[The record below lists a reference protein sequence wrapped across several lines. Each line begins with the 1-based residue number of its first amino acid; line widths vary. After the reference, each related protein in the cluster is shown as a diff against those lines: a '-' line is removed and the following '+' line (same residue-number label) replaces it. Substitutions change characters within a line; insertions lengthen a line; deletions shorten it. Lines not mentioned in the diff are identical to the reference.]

1 MDEKGQL
8 MGVPIKLVMALVIG
22 TMTMGVLMQF
32 VGTAERTVLR
42 DMDVRFTTSSNKLT
56 VKVYDAA
63 SGDPLYGST
72 IVVKYPG
79 GMKAK
84 TLGAETNAWNDVTIS
99 MDKGAYV
106 VVTVRV
112 TRNSYIPWEG
122 QVAVHRTG

>member
-42 DMDVRFTTSSNKLT
+42 DMDVAFTKTDGGDLGVQIS
-56 VKVYDAA
+56 DAQ
-63 SGDPLYGST
+63 SGEELGGAT
-72 IVVKYPG
+72 IVVTYPG
-79 GMKAK
+79 GMI
-84 TLGAETNAWNDVTIS
+84 AETLSANDDDHTFYNILPRGT
-99 MDKGAYV
+99 DIA

-112 TRNSYIPWEG
+112 TRNGYIP
-122 QVAVHRTG
+122 